1 MSISLPQQQ
10 DFRTFKLQDL
20 YSRSNFHEYSSKPIL
35 EVQRLGVQRID
46 KPILNDVNVS
56 CNPGDKVV
64 IRGKNGSGKTT
75 FLLTLL
81 GMVPFSQGS
90 IRWFSQDIRHRG
102 WKKLRHRIAYLNQLS
117 LTPDLPLT
125 VREVVELG
133 FLASSAKPPKHLTKK
148 EKDQIVMRT
157 LQLFGSESLVNRG
170 FTELSGGQQQRVNLA
185 RVLVQQPQVLL
196 LDEPAASQ
204 DPESKLNIIELLDA
218 LHEHLGTTI
227 IMTSHD
233 ETHFNLVD
241 WIQLDL
247 VEGPGLTSGFRLQT
261 IPLREH

>member
-1 MSISLPQQQ
+1 MTSHLSQKLPFHKAQLTE
-10 DFRTFKLQDL
+10 F
-20 YSRSNFHEYSSKPIL
+20 YSRSNSQKYVSKPIL
-35 EVQRLGVQRID
+35 EVQSLGVQRLE
-46 KPILNDVNVS
+46 KLILNEVYVS

-81 GMVPFSQGS
+81 GMVPFFQGS
-90 IRWFSQDIRHRG
+90 IRWFNQDIRSWG
-102 WKKLRHRIAYLNQLS
+102 WKKFRHRIAYLNQLS
-117 LTPDLPLT
+117 VTPDLPLA

-133 FLASSAKPPKHLTKK
+133 FLASSTKSSKNLTKK
-148 EKDQIVMRT
+148 EKSQIVMNT
-157 LQLFGSESLVNRG
+157 LELFGCGSLVNQSY
-170 FTELSGGQQQRVNLA
+170 TQLSGGQQQRVNLA

-204 DPESKLNIIELLDA
+204 DPESKLNIIDILDVFHELF
-218 LHEHLGTTI
+218 GTTI

-247 VEGPGLTSGFRLQT
+247 VQGSDLTSGFRLQT
-261 IPLREH
+261 IPKREH